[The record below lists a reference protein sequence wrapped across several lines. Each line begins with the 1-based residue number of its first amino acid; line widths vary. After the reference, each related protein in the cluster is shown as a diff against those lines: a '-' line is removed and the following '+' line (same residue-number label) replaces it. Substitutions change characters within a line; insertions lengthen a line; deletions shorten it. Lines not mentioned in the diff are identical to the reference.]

1 MGVYEG
7 RGQLS
12 RSMKDLM
19 NRWLE
24 TKSSWDDAN
33 SKRFEEKFL
42 RMLQQDM
49 ATAVAAMDTMAV
61 MISQAHHD
69 CDEGS

>member
-12 RSMKDLM
+12 RGMKDLM

-24 TKSSWDDAN
+24 AKSSWDDAN
-33 SKRFEEKFL
+33 SERFEEKYLKMLEHDL
-42 RMLQQDM
+42 RQ
-49 ATAVAAMDTMAV
+49 AVSAMDTMAV
-61 MISQAHHD
+61 LISQAHHD
-69 CDEGS
+69 CDE

>member
-12 RSMKDLM
+12 RAMKDLM
-19 NRWLE
+19 HRWLE

-33 SKRFEEKFL
+33 SAVFEEKY
-42 RMLQQDM
+42 LQPLDQDM
-49 ATAVAAMDTMAV
+49 RSAVSAMDTMAV
-61 MISQAHHD
+61 LLAQARND
-69 CDEGS
+69 CEE